1 MENAAG
7 VACLDGGSTPPGSTI
22 LCITCDSFLIAGAGF
37 RRKLAPTEPRDPC
50 VPHAACSGVLQ
61 HRAVFPDGSIHG
73 SDDTMHIRYRAR
85 PVRKHPDEIVVGM
98 LCRWGGLQ
106 VELGTGVRMPA
117 KVWDA
122 YKQELKRTV
131 RDGQW
136 KALETKLQLRA
147 L

>member
-1 MENAAG
+1 
-7 VACLDGGSTPPGSTI
+7 
-22 LCITCDSFLIAGAGF
+22 
-37 RRKLAPTEPRDPC
+37 
-50 VPHAACSGVLQ
+50 
-61 HRAVFPDGSIHG
+61 
-73 SDDTMHIRYRAR
+73 MHIRYRAR

-122 YKQELKRTV
+122 DKQELKRTV

>member
-1 MENAAG
+1 
-7 VACLDGGSTPPGSTI
+7 
-22 LCITCDSFLIAGAGF
+22 
-37 RRKLAPTEPRDPC
+37 
-50 VPHAACSGVLQ
+50 
-61 HRAVFPDGSIHG
+61 
-73 SDDTMHIRYRAR
+73 MHIRYRAR

-122 YKQELKRTV
+122 DKQELKRTV

-147 L
+147 QKVKQAHQQLHLSRTSRHAAFTSTLDSLLSALSVYLNDVQSGRLGVV